1 MAFLTTKFT
10 LAKDPNAVQTK
21 TGTPMATGYGFAKL
35 KGNDTPDLGLS
46 VVAFGSVAEALLNHQ
61 KGQTVQISGDLE
73 IRVYQNRE
81 GQQVEQLQITLDM
94 LVSAKNTQPARRG
107 DSQQRNTQP
116 AGGHY
121 SGQQTP
127 PNPTQQGF
135 DHGHYNAQ
143 QPPQGPMNQY
153 NNDMAFQTRPNQ
165 AAPQMQPPMQANQFA
180 DDDINF

>member
-10 LAKDPNAVQTK
+10 LAKDPNPVQTK

-61 KGQTVQISGDLE
+61 KGQSIQISGDLE

-94 LVSAKNTQPARRG
+94 LASAKSTKPVRSTPRQAKGN
-107 DSQQRNTQP
+107 QQGQYNQSPP
-116 AGGHY
+116 AGRYPH
-121 SGQQTP
+121 
-127 PNPTQQGF
+127 NQGM
-135 DHGHYNAQ
+135 AP
-143 QPPQGPMNQY
+143 QPPANQY
-153 NNDMAFQTRPNQ
+153 QNDMGFQQRPNQ
-165 AAPQMQPPMQANQFA
+165 PAPQMQAPAQPSQFD